1 MAQKNDQTAEKPKR
15 VKKTYEFPFAIAEL
29 IESHKY
35 ATDGCEI
42 DFVSEAIRN
51 HCADIDGEKSVDVMC
66 ERMGKL
72 FRAEIN
78 NHSNRMA
85 HLLFKIAVELAIQN
99 HMLAAGYV
107 DLDDSEMRYIR
118 NKASDSVRKSRGM
131 LSFEK
136 ALEEEHMLS
145 TGD

>member
-1 MAQKNDQTAEKPKR
+1 MAQKNDQTAKKPKR
-15 VKKTYEFPFAIAEL
+15 VKKTYEFPYAIAEL

-35 ATDGCEI
+35 ATEGCEI

-66 ERMGKL
+66 ERMGKMY
-72 FRAEIN
+72 RAEIN

-99 HMLAAGYV
+99 HLLAAGYV
-107 DLDDSEMRYIR
+107 DLTENEMRQVR
-118 NKASDSVRKSRGM
+118 NKASDYVRRSRGF

-136 ALEEEHMLS
+136 ALEEERELNA
-145 TGD
+145 GD

>member
-1 MAQKNDQTAEKPKR
+1 MAQNSVVGTEKPKR
-15 VKKTYEFPFAIAEL
+15 IKKSYAFPAEIAEL

-35 ATDGCEI
+35 FTNYCEI
-42 DFVSEAIRN
+42 DFVAEAIRN
-51 HCADIDGEKSVDVMC
+51 FCADIDGEKSVDVMC

-72 FRAEIN
+72 SREEIN

-107 DLDDSEMRYIR
+107 DLDDNEMRYIR
-118 NKASDSVRKSRGM
+118 NKASDTVRKSRGM

-136 ALEEEHMLS
+136 ALEDERALS
-145 TGD
+145 TGE

>member
-1 MAQKNDQTAEKPKR
+1 MANQSAEKPKR
-15 VKKTYEFPFAIAEL
+15 IKKTYEFPYAIAEL

-35 ATDGCEI
+35 VTNGCEI

-66 ERMGKL
+66 ERMAKL
-72 FRAEIN
+72 YRAEIN

-85 HLLFKIAVELAIQN
+85 HLMFKMAVELAIQN
-99 HMLAAGYV
+99 HLLAAGYV
-107 DLDDSEMRYIR
+107 DLTDHEMRQIR
-118 NKASDSVRKSRGM
+118 NKASDQVRKSRGF

-136 ALEEEHMLS
+136 ALEEERELNA
-145 TGD
+145 GG

>member
-1 MAQKNDQTAEKPKR
+1 MANQSAEKPKR
-15 VKKTYEFPFAIAEL
+15 VKKTYEFPYAIAEL

-35 ATDGCEI
+35 ATEGCEI

-66 ERMGKL
+66 ERMGKMY
-72 FRAEIN
+72 RAEIN

-99 HMLAAGYV
+99 HLLAAGYV
-107 DLDDSEMRYIR
+107 DLTENEMRQVR
-118 NKASDSVRKSRGM
+118 NKASDYVRRSRGF

-136 ALEEEHMLS
+136 ALEEERELNA
-145 TGD
+145 GD

>member
-15 VKKTYEFPFAIAEL
+15 VKKTYEFPYAIAEL

-35 ATDGCEI
+35 ATEGCEI

-66 ERMGKL
+66 ERMGKMY
-72 FRAEIN
+72 RAEIN

-99 HMLAAGYV
+99 HLLAAGYV
-107 DLDDSEMRYIR
+107 DLTENEMRQVR
-118 NKASDSVRKSRGM
+118 NKASDYVRRSRGF

-136 ALEEEHMLS
+136 ALEEERELNA
-145 TGD
+145 GD